1 MKRSMLPLALAF
13 VLLLSA
19 CGANGPA
26 SADNE
31 TSGVGD
37 AKVSD
42 SSQAAASGPVKMTA
56 EEAYARM
63 NSGDPVVV
71 VDVRTAEEYTEKH
84 IPGAILIPN
93 EEIGTQPPAGL
104 PVLNAEILLY
114 CRSGNRSAQAA
125 QKLADMG
132 YTNLSDFGGINDW
145 PYETESGKY
154 QVPQKDG
161 TLSSFAAYDLNGV
174 PVDES
179 LFADDRLTMINIW
192 ATFCGPCL
200 REMPE
205 LGQLAADYTGRDVQ
219 IVGIVAD
226 VPQSADGTYSPD
238 MVETAQ
244 ALVAQTGASY
254 RHLLPSAD
262 LISAKLG
269 EVNAVPETIFVD
281 RHGKQVGQSYVG
293 SRSGEDWSKIIDSLL
308 EEATA

>member
-1 MKRSMLPLALAF
+1 MKKSMLLPGLVFL
-13 VLLLSA
+13 LLLSA
-19 CGANGPA
+19 CGANGPV
-26 SADNE
+26 SVGNE
-31 TSGVGD
+31 TSGAVGRQT
-37 AKVSD
+37 SD
-42 SSQAAASGPVKMTA
+42 SSQAAASGPVKITA

-63 NSGDPVVV
+63 NGGDPVVV
-71 VDVRTAEEYTEKH
+71 VDVRTAEEYAEKH

-93 EEIGTQPPAGL
+93 EEIGTKPPAGL
-104 PVLNAEILLY
+104 PVLNAEILIY

-132 YTNLSDFGGINDW
+132 YTDLSDFGGINDW
-145 PYETESGKY
+145 PYETESGAY
-154 QVPQKDG
+154 QIPEKDG
-161 TLSSFAAYDLNGV
+161 TLSSFTAYDLNGTL
-174 PVDES
+174 VDES

-205 LGQLAADYTGRDVQ
+205 LGQLSADYAERGVQ

-226 VPQSADGTYSPD
+226 IPQRADGTYSPD

-244 ALVAQTGASY
+244 ALVAQTGAKY

-262 LISAKLG
+262 LVSAKLG

-281 RHGKQVGQSYVG
+281 RQGKLVGQSYVG

-308 EEATA
+308 EEAAA

>member
-1 MKRSMLPLALAF
+1 MKKNILTLGLAF

-26 SADNE
+26 SAGNE
-31 TSGVGD
+31 TSGAV
-37 AKVSD
+37 AAQASD
-42 SSQAAASGPVKMTA
+42 SSQAASGPVKMTA

-71 VDVRTAEEYTEKH
+71 VDVRTAEEYAEKH

-104 PVLNAEILLY
+104 PVLNAEILIY

-145 PYETESGKY
+145 PYETESGEY

-161 TLSSFAAYDLNGV
+161 TLSSFTAYDLNGV

-205 LGQLAADYTGRDVQ
+205 LGKLSADYAQRGVQ

-226 VPQSADGTYSPD
+226 VPLRADGTYPPD

-244 ALVAQTGASY
+244 ALVAQTGAGY

-269 EVNAVPETIFVD
+269 EVDAVPETIFVD
-281 RHGKQVGQSYVG
+281 RQGKQVGQSYVG

-308 EEATA
+308 EEAAA